1 MNNSNLLFI
10 ADGSIVNP
18 ILHSQG
24 LPLLDY
30 YINKGI
36 NCNVLS
42 FEITHKN
49 NSIFESVRKIKERYS
64 KKIKYH
70 EVRYSTSK
78 LIPNWI
84 KFFYYGVITSRKI
97 IQLENIQVIH
107 ARSLMPSIIALI
119 LKKVFFYKVKFIY
132 DNRGVFIEEE
142 IYKGHW
148 KNNSLKVALFK
159 VLEKLVLK
167 HSDAVVVV
175 SNKFRDYLFSNEFI
189 SPKDKVKIF
198 VIPNRT
204 TNPYDEVE
212 TVPIENKK
220 GTIIT
225 GVYSGSSAKWQ
236 NVNGVIEFIK
246 ASESSDYQIRFN
258 ILTYNPEVFNKL
270 IERNEIS
277 SNNVSIENVE
287 PNEVSVKLRNANFG
301 VMIREN
307 NLINNV
313 ASPLKF
319 AEYLNAGLP
328 VVISKGIGDTEE
340 IIKKYN
346 IGVILEDDNYS
357 KAVDEIVNL
366 LEDENIHT
374 RCREAAKKEF
384 DITTSFED
392 YNKIMESFSKV

>member
-1 MNNSNLLFI
+1 
-10 ADGSIVNP
+10 
-18 ILHSQG
+18 
-24 LPLLDY
+24 
-30 YINKGI
+30 
-36 NCNVLS
+36 
-42 FEITHKN
+42 
-49 NSIFESVRKIKERYS
+49 
-64 KKIKYH
+64 
-70 EVRYSTSK
+70 
-78 LIPNWI
+78 
-84 KFFYYGVITSRKI
+84 
-97 IQLENIQVIH
+97 
-107 ARSLMPSIIALI
+107 MPSVIALI
-119 LKKVFFYKVKFIY
+119 LKKVFFCKVKFIY

-148 KNNSLKVALFK
+148 KKDSFKVALFK
-159 VLEKLVLK
+159 KLERLVLK

-189 SPKDKVKIF
+189 SLKDKAKIF

-204 TNPYDEVE
+204 INPNIEVE
-212 TVPIENKK
+212 TVPIENKRS
-220 GTIIT
+220 TIIT

-236 NVNGVIEFIK
+236 NINGIIEFIK
-246 ASESSDYQIRFN
+246 ASEISDYKIGFN
-258 ILTYNPEVFNKL
+258 ILTYDPEVFNKL
-270 IERNEIS
+270 IKRNEIS

-287 PNEVSVKLRNANFG
+287 PNEVSVKLKNANFG

-357 KAVDEIVNL
+357 KAVDEIVDL
-366 LEDENIHT
+366 LEDIKIHT
-374 RCREAAKKEF
+374 RCIEAAKKEF

-392 YNKIMESFSKV
+392 YYKIMESFPKA

>member
-1 MNNSNLLFI
+1 MVMNNSNSLFI
-10 ADGSIVNP
+10 ADGSIANP

-30 YINKGI
+30 YSNKGI
-36 NCNVLS
+36 KCNVLS
-42 FEITHKN
+42 FELTHKN
-49 NSIFESVRKIKERYS
+49 NSIFEILRKIKERYS
-64 KKIKYH
+64 KNIKYH
-70 EVRYSTSK
+70 EIRYTTSK
-78 LIPNWI
+78 IIPNWI
-84 KFFYYGVITSRKI
+84 KFFYYGVITSRNI
-97 IQLENIQVIH
+97 VQLENIQVIH
-107 ARSLMPSIIALI
+107 ARSLMPAIIALI
-119 LKKVFFYKVKFIY
+119 LKKVLLIKVKFIY

-148 KNNSLKVALFK
+148 EKDSFKVALFRK
-159 VLEKLVLK
+159 LEKLVLK

-175 SNKFRDYLFSNEFI
+175 SNKFRDYLLSEEFVNK
-189 SPKDKVKIF
+189 KDENKIF

-204 TNPYDEVE
+204 INPDDKVQSEL
-212 TVPIENKK
+212 IENKK
-220 GTIIT
+220 STKIT

-236 NVNGVIEFIK
+236 NVNGIIEFIK
-246 ASESSDYQIRFN
+246 ASESSDYEIGFN
-258 ILTYNPEVFNKL
+258 ILTYNPEVFKKL
-270 IERNEIS
+270 IQQNEIS
-277 SNNVSIENVE
+277 SKNVSVENVE

-328 VVISKGIGDTEE
+328 IVISKGIGDTEE

-357 KAVDEIVNL
+357 KAVDEIIDL

-374 RCREAAKKEF
+374 RCREVAKKEF

-392 YNKIMESFSKV
+392 YHKIIESF

>member
-10 ADGSIVNP
+10 VDGSIVNP

-30 YINKGI
+30 YSNNGI

-42 FEITHKN
+42 FELTHIN
-49 NSIFESVRKIKERYS
+49 NSIFESVKKIKERYS

-70 EVRYSTSK
+70 EIRYSTSK

-84 KFFYYGVITSRKI
+84 KFSYYGVITSRKI
-97 IQLENIQVIH
+97 IHLENIQVIH
-107 ARSLMPSIIALI
+107 ARSLMPAIIALI
-119 LKKVFFYKVKFIY
+119 LKKVLLKKVKFIY

-148 KNNSLKVALFK
+148 EKDSFKVALFK
-159 VLEKLVLK
+159 KLEKLVLK

-175 SNKFRDYLFSNEFI
+175 SNKFRDYLLSEEFLNK
-189 SPKDKVKIF
+189 KDENKIF

-204 TNPYDEVE
+204 INPDDKVQSEL
-212 TVPIENKK
+212 IENKRS
-220 GTIIT
+220 TIIT

-236 NVNGVIEFIK
+236 NVNGIIEFIK
-246 ASESSDYQIRFN
+246 ASESSDSEIRFN
-258 ILTYNPEVFNKL
+258 ILTYNPEEFNQL
-270 IERNEIS
+270 IKRNEIS
-277 SNNVSIENVE
+277 TSNVSIENVE
-287 PNEVSVKLRNANFG
+287 PNEVSVKLKNANFG

-340 IIKKYN
+340 IIKKYK

-366 LEDENIHT
+366 LEDKNIHT
-374 RCREAAKKEF
+374 RCIEAAKKEF

-392 YNKIMESFSKV
+392 YYKIIESF